1 MPGTL
6 TITDGFSY
14 NHQLDDDPLIELV
27 KDEQLDTQ
35 ELEWSGSRHFKD
47 KQNIGTTYEALS
59 LGGVTT
65 VGSIARFKNLD
76 STNYVEIGKEIAGP
90 AFDGF
95 CRLGPGLKSGWI
107 PLSSVSLFGRANTA
121 AVDLEIEVIEGPI
134 TL

>member
-1 MPGTL
+1 MPGIL

-47 KQNIGTTYEALS
+47 KQNIGTTYEALD

-65 VGSIARFKNLD
+65 VGSFARFKNLD
-76 STNYVEIGKEIAGP
+76 STNYVEVGLEVAA
-90 AFDGF
+90 AFYGL
-95 CRLGPGLKSGWI
+95 CRLAPGLKSGWI
-107 PLSSVSLFGRANTA
+107 PLSTVSLFGRANTA
-121 AVDLEIEVIEGPI
+121 AVDLEIEVIEGAI
-134 TL
+134 SL